1 MIRALVLLSAVAACG
16 GAAGHA
22 PAEPTASPAPP
33 PPTAQTDTPLP
44 HGEAASQAG
53 PPLDEVT
60 ARVLLSD
67 RFRRAGYRIRHDVRL
82 VVEENVEVTLD
93 GFDPERRVGFEYVS
107 PEEVGVAV
115 AAAEIAALRR
125 APDLRVLVIEPTD
138 EAGLAAQADAFLAAL
153 AGAADG
159 DDD

>member
-1 MIRALVLLSAVAACG
+1 MIRALVLLSAAAACG

-22 PAEPTASPAPP
+22 PAEPPAAPAEPP
-33 PPTAQTDTPLP
+33 PPARADTPLP
-44 HGEAASQAG
+44 HGEASAPAG

-82 VVEENVEVTLD
+82 VVEGHVEVTLD

-107 PEEVGVAV
+107 PEEVGVAF
-115 AAAEIAALRR
+115 ADAEIAALRR
-125 APDLRVLVIEPTD
+125 APELRVLVIEPTD

-153 AGAADG
+153 AAAADG
-159 DDD
+159 DAD